1 MGTALYTSRTLHTSA
16 MLAPSQPIYI
26 YRSTIDLL
34 SIYYRYTIIIMYQ
47 SIYRFLPPLLLM
59 ATALINGTHG
69 LGFAHKFAL
78 MGIVLLDTCLLLIVI
93 CSNNS
98 ATVIACADTYGPEPS
113 PPYCVRTRG
122 SGQLAP
128 GASST
133 VRTSSTCTSPGR
145 TASAYCVL
153 TSYRGT
159 TQVIALCQAGAVVVG
174 AAVAH
179 L

>member
-1 MGTALYTSRTLHTSA
+1 MNSWV
-16 MLAPSQPIYI
+16 P
-26 YRSTIDLL
+26 RSTRLARYTLPRCWLLHNLSISIDLL

-174 AAVAH
+174 AAVAQ